1 MDLITITLDV
11 LKLYKFN
18 EIKDEQLQNILLN
31 VITLDVLKLDKFNEI
46 KDAHLLNILCILV
59 T

>member
-18 EIKDEQLQNILLN
+18 EIKEENQLNIKIILL
-31 VITLDVLKLDKFNEI
+31 TLLELKLYKFNEV
-46 KDAHLLNILCILV
+46 KEE
-59 T
+59 